1 MCGMPPAGLIPK
13 CPQPG
18 PSFGTGRGKTLDA
31 GARSPERG
39 ILGTQRDAR
48 TGGCGIIITLEIDV
62 DDVLSL
68 EFLTLSGLKPRD
80 KDGAMIEIT
89 FVLPAL
95 HRGDDHPHALCG
107 SSFISNISLT
117 RSPGRTMDFSSS
129 VGTGNDSGMPRFGRR
144 QSQDASGR

>member
-1 MCGMPPAGLIPK
+1 MTQEP
-13 CPQPG
+13 
-18 PSFGTGRGKTLDA
+18 
-31 GARSPERG
+31 GARSAERG

-107 SSFISNISLT
+107 SVFHFKHKLDEIAGPDDGLLLVRGNRKRFRVCLV
-117 RSPGRTMDFSSS
+117 S
-129 VGTGNDSGMPRFGRR
+129 V
-144 QSQDASGR
+144 DARAKMQR

>member
-107 SSFISNISLT
+107 SVFHFKHKLDEIAGPDDGLLLVRGNRKRFRYASF
-117 RSPGRTMDFSSS
+117 RSTPE
-129 VGTGNDSGMPRFGRR
+129 PRCQR
-144 QSQDASGR
+144 